1 MSETPPAQPVSL
13 FRSSRP
19 RAIAARDARARWP
32 YLLSLLLHLALI
44 PLLLLLV
51 APDRLP
57 PSGEQG
63 LSVEVVTEPEAR
75 PSPAPAPQPPARP
88 SRLDPTAD
96 GPQPAADQPAP
107 SEEKARDAGASV
119 PPPSPSEQQPTTQR
133 QTAGAPADLVLAK
146 RLFAAA
152 ILKDPRSRKAV
163 KALRALSPDDQIEQL
178 CNIEAMEQIKR
189 HDSRR
194 RPDFIISYALAPPS
208 LQGPLF
214 VADGAAVHDR
224 DQWIGLRYRCVVTPD
239 RRDVVEFAFA
249 IGANIARDEWS
260 SLSLPTEEGASD

>member
-19 RAIAARDARARWP
+19 RAIPAGNTQARWP

-44 PLLLLLV
+44 PLLILLL
-51 APDRLP
+51 APAQLP

-75 PSPAPAPQPPARP
+75 PPPAPAPQPPAEP
-88 SRLDPTAD
+88 SPSGPTAD
-96 GPQPAADQPAP
+96 GPQAAADQPAP
-107 SEEKARDAGASV
+107 SEDKAPDAGAAV
-119 PPPSPSEQQPTTQR
+119 PPPPPSEQQPTR
-133 QTAGAPADLVLAK
+133 QAAGPPADLVPAK

-260 SLSLPTEEGASD
+260 SLSLPKEEGASD